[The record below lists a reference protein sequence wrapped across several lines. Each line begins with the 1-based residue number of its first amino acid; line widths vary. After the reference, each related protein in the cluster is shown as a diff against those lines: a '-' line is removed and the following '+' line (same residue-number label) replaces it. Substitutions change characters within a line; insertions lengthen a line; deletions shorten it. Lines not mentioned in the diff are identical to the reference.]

1 MYSLKVLYSNNFKKG
16 LKMEQSTE
24 ILFSQKEVS
33 EISKYAEKIYN
44 LVVVLDYFCSNQ
56 QEIEEL
62 YNITTVLQVLRHNAE
77 LLNSHFCQQKII
89 GA

>member
-1 MYSLKVLYSNNFKKG
+1 MYSLKVLYSSNFKKG

-24 ILFSQKEVS
+24 ILFSQKEVN

-62 YNITTVLQVLRHNAE
+62 YNIATILQVLRCNAD
-77 LLNSHFCQQKII
+77 LLNSTLVNKK
-89 GA
+89 